1 MNSCDDCISICS
13 GIEFER
19 ELDEEMHHHL
29 ALKAEQNGGKE
40 AAQRQFG
47 NITLLK
53 EESRAMWSWRLFD
66 QLAQDVRYAVRAM
79 GASPLFTTMAVL
91 SLALGIG
98 ANTAIYSF
106 LDAILLRSLPVA
118 QSRGIGR
125 GQMASEG
132 AAEGNPQP

>member
-1 MNSCDDCISICS
+1 MH
-13 GIEFER
+13 ELLRRLHFYLHRHQFER

-91 SLALGIG
+91 SLASR
-98 ANTAIYSF
+98 Y
-106 LDAILLRSLPVA
+106 RS
-118 QSRGIGR
+118 
-125 GQMASEG
+125 
-132 AAEGNPQP
+132 